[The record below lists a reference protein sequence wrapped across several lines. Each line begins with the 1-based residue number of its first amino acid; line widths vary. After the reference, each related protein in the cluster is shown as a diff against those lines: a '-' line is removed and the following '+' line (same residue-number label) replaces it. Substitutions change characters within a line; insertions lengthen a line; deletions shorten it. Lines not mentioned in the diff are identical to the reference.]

1 MAFNADNAVMAL
13 GLERIRVLEL
23 EQLVIELKEQV
34 RTLELKLN
42 AKPLSE
48 VS

>member
-13 GLERIRVLEL
+13 GMERVRVLEL
-23 EQLVIELKEQV
+23 EQLVIELKEKV
-34 RTLELKLN
+34 RVLELKLN
-42 AKPLSE
+42 AVPLSE